1 MSARLA
7 ACVAVVLGL
16 SFMGGCTAHE
26 GQKVVGYSGGKSNNW
41 VKARDPGRYSLRSVG
56 GQNVTYYV
64 EKGERIGFRKT
75 SVGTVEAFAGDN
87 APVELDRSAAKQAY
101 WKFAQKDTKKETK

>member
-7 ACVAVVLGL
+7 ACVAAVLGL
-16 SFMGGCTAHE
+16 AFIGGCTAHE

-41 VKARDPGRYSLRSVG
+41 VKARDPGRYSLRAAG
-56 GQNVTYYV
+56 GQNVTYYGQ
-64 EKGERIGFRKT
+64 KGERIGFRKPR
-75 SVGTVEAFAGDN
+75 SNPVEAFAGDN

-101 WKFAQKDTKKETK
+101 WKFAQKDTK